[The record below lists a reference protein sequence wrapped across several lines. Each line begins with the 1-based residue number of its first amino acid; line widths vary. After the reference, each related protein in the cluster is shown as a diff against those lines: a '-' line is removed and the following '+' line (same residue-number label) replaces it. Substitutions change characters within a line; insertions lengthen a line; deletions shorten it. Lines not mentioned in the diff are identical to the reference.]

1 MFNVIEEVSTSSE
14 PTKARCS
21 NKNKNVFMLA
31 IQMKIRGKI
40 QMKRKEV
47 SGRIYM
53 KITVTELVLELTLKR
68 GQRQLQ

>member
-1 MFNVIEEVSTSSE
+1 
-14 PTKARCS
+14 
-21 NKNKNVFMLA
+21 MLA